1 MRVTLFS
8 IGMILSSF
16 HPSFA
21 FEVEDRRLYTAP
33 MPTQTIRVISTAD
46 IAAFDPLIRT
56 FQSINQGYNS
66 LLFFRI
72 SHLPVAPSGHKGN

>member
-1 MRVTLFS
+1 MRVTLFA

-16 HPSFA
+16 HASFA
-21 FEVEDRRLYTAP
+21 FEVEDHRIYMAP

-56 FQSINQGYNS
+56 FQSIKGS
-66 LLFFRI
+66 RLIILW
-72 SHLPVAPSGHKGN
+72 PVAPR